1 MENEIISIEHK
12 SVQPFRTKNEYMY
25 AMKKDLVNWFNT
37 LYQIGMTEENFF
49 QALETGVVL
58 CKHAN
63 ELRKYIIKVADSPDA
78 FIPWSR
84 LKKLPIVSLPDNNL
98 KYRENVERKSFQA
111 RDNVT
116 NFIQFC
122 RDLGINDVVLFE
134 TNDLVERN
142 KEHSERLVIL
152 CLLEVARRGSK
163 FGMLAPKL
171 IEFEEEIDREL
182 EDSDEDENDNNL
194 AQNENNNDIDSYY
207 ESESNNSIE
216 YLEKDLNEPVIE
228 QPKQQ
233 SRRKKAD
240 LRGLDE
246 IVSIKK
252 IIEKDNIKNKK
263 KQ

>member
-12 SVQPFRTKNEYMY
+12 SVQPFRTKNEYMD
-25 AMKKDLVNWFNT
+25 AMKKDLVEWFNT
-37 LYQIGMTEENFF
+37 LYQIGMSEENFF
-49 QALETGVVL
+49 LALETGVVL

-84 LKKLPIVSLPDNNL
+84 LKKLPIVSLPDNNV

-182 EDSDEDENDNNL
+182 EDGDESDNDNNNI
-194 AQNENNNDIDSYY
+194 AQDNRNTSKD
-207 ESESNNSIE
+207 SESSTSIDFSE
-216 YLEKDLNEPVIE
+216 ELNEPLKE
-228 QPKQQ
+228 QPPAEPKV
-233 SRRKKAD
+233 KKAD

-252 IIEKDNIKNKK
+252 KKKKDNICVY
-263 KQ
+263 